1 MKCTR
6 EIEVRD
12 LEEVAINI
20 DPIQAGGRL
29 TADAMKAIIAWG
41 DGYSVCDNCRKP
53 FRLDQIKKPPLDTFH
68 RELAAFVGMDQARV
82 MPGARRGF
90 QAVADTYVE
99 KGSPVLLTALSHY
112 TGFLAVE
119 AAGGIPREIPKDG
132 GNRITAGAAAA
143 RIEEVTKEFGRPPAL
158 LFIDHF
164 DYQFGNEHEVREIAR
179 EARKYDVKVLYNG
192 AYTVG
197 IMPVNGKDFGVDFVV
212 GSGHKSMASPAP
224 SGVLATTSEHAKDL
238 FRTTQAK
245 GDVTGRA
252 FGVKE
257 VELLGCTLMGATI
270 MGMMASFP
278 HVRERVSRWQEELAN
293 GRMVIDA
300 LRSIEGTKVLS
311 EYPRKHTLT
320 RVDTRDSFD
329 RVAQTHKK
337 RGYFFTSA
345 LGERGIGGV
354 IPGATRVWKF
364 NTYGLTKR
372 QCEYLASAFRDR
384 ERDSG
389 QLRPQPRPATSLSF
403 SPSRSTRMP
412 RRRA

>member
-1 MKCTR
+1 MRCTGD
-6 EIEVRD
+6 IEVRD

-29 TADAMKAIIAWG
+29 TADAMKAIIAYG

-53 FRLDQIKKPPLDTFH
+53 FRLDHIKKPPLDAFH
-68 RELAAFVGMDQARV
+68 RDLARFVGMDEARV

-90 QAVADTYVE
+90 QAVADTFVE
-99 KGSPVLLTALSHY
+99 KGAPVLLTALSHY
-112 TGFLAVE
+112 TEFLAIE
-119 AAGGIPREIPKDG
+119 AAGGIPREIPKDEK
-132 GNRITAGAAAA
+132 NCITADSAAS
-143 RIEEVTKEFGRPPAL
+143 RIEEVTREFGRPPAL

-164 DYQFGNEHEVREIAR
+164 DYQFGNEHQVREIAR
-179 EARKYDVKVLYNG
+179 AARAYDVKVMYNG

-197 IMPVNGKDFGVDFVV
+197 ILPVDGKELGVDFVV

-224 SGVLATTSEHAKDL
+224 SGLLATTKEHAQEI
-238 FRTTQAK
+238 FRTTRAK
-245 GDVTGRA
+245 GDLTGRE

-278 HVRERVSRWQEELAN
+278 YVRERVNRWQEELAN
-293 GRMVIDA
+293 GRIVVDA
-300 LRSIEGTKVLS
+300 LRSIEGTTILS

-320 RVDTRDSFD
+320 RVDTRNSFD
-329 RVAQTHKK
+329 RVAETHKK

-345 LGERGIGGV
+345 LLEKGIGGV

-364 NTYGLTKR
+364 NTYGLTR
-372 QCEYLASAFRDR
+372 QQAEYLASVFTGIAQ
-384 ERDSG
+384 ENG
-389 QLRPQPRPATSLSF
+389 IPVT
-403 SPSRSTRMP
+403 
-412 RRRA
+412 

>member
-1 MKCTR
+1 MRCTGD
-6 EIEVRD
+6 IEVRD

-29 TADAMKAIIAWG
+29 TADAMKAIIAYG

-53 FRLDQIKKPPLDTFH
+53 FRLDHIKKPPLDAFH
-68 RELAAFVGMDQARV
+68 RDLARFVGMDEARV

-99 KGSPVLLTALSHY
+99 KGAPVLLTALSHY
-112 TGFLAVE
+112 TEFLAVE
-119 AAGGIPREIPKDG
+119 AAGGIQREIPKDAK
-132 GNRITAGAAAA
+132 NIITADAAAS
-143 RIEEVTKEFGRPPAL
+143 RIEEVTRECGRPPAL

-164 DYQFGNEHEVREIAR
+164 DYQFGNEHQVREIAKA
-179 EARKYDVKVLYNG
+179 ARAYDLKVMYNG

-197 IMPVNGKDFGVDFVV
+197 ILPVDGKDLGVDFVV

-224 SGVLATTSEHAKDL
+224 SGLLATTTEHAQEI
-238 FRTTQAK
+238 FRTTQAR
-245 GDVTGRA
+245 GDITGRS

-278 HVRERVSRWQEELAN
+278 HVRERVNRWQEELAN
-293 GRMVIDA
+293 GKIVIDA
-300 LRSIEGTKVLS
+300 LRSIEGTTILS

-320 RVDTRDSFD
+320 RVDTRNSFD
-329 RVAQTHKK
+329 RVAETHKK

-345 LGERGIGGV
+345 LLEKGIGGV

-364 NTYGLTKR
+364 NTYGLTR
-372 QCEYLASAFRDR
+372 QQADYLASAFTGIAQ
-384 ERDSG
+384 ENG
-389 QLRPQPRPATSLSF
+389 IPVA
-403 SPSRSTRMP
+403 
-412 RRRA
+412 

>member
-1 MKCTR
+1 MRCTGD
-6 EIEVRD
+6 IEVRD

-29 TADAMKAIIAWG
+29 TADAMKAVIAYG

-53 FRLDQIKKPPLDTFH
+53 FRLDQIKKPPIDAFH
-68 RELAAFVGMDQARV
+68 RELAKFVGMDVARV

-99 KGSPVLLTALSHY
+99 KGAPVLLTALSHY
-112 TGFLAVE
+112 TEFLAIE
-119 AAGGIPREIPKDG
+119 AAGGVPREIPKDD
-132 GNRITAGAAAA
+132 GNRIIVNAAAA
-143 RIEEVTKEFGRPPAL
+143 RIEEVTREFGKPPAL
-158 LFIDHF
+158 LFVDHF
-164 DYQFGNEHEVREIAR
+164 DYQFGNEHEVREIAK
-179 EARKYDVKVLYNG
+179 AAHAHDVKVMYNG

-197 IMPVNGKDFGVDFVV
+197 ILPVDGKELGVDFVV

-224 SGVLATTSEHAKDL
+224 SGVLATTAEYAGDL
-238 FRTTQAK
+238 FRTTRVR
-245 GDVTGRA
+245 GDITGRA

-278 HVRERVSRWQEELAN
+278 HVRERVKQWDTELQN
-293 GRMVIDA
+293 GKIVIEA
-300 LRSIEGTKVLS
+300 LKSIEGTSILS

-320 RVDTRDSFD
+320 RVDTRNSFD

-345 LGERGIGGV
+345 LAGKGIGGL
-354 IPGATRVWKF
+354 IPGATKVWKF
-364 NTYGLTKR
+364 NTYGLTR
-372 QCEYLASAFRDR
+372 LQCEYLASAFTDIAR
-384 ERDSG
+384 ENG
-389 QLRPQPRPATSLSF
+389 IPVG
-403 SPSRSTRMP
+403 
-412 RRRA
+412 

>member
-1 MKCTR
+1 MRCTR
-6 EIEVRD
+6 DIEVRD

-29 TADAMKAIIAWG
+29 TADAMKAIIAYG

-53 FRLDQIKKPPLDTFH
+53 FRLDHIKKPPLDAFH
-68 RELAAFVGMDQARV
+68 RDLARFVGMDEARV

-99 KGSPVLLTALSHY
+99 KGAPVLLTALSHY
-112 TGFLAVE
+112 TEFLAIE
-119 AAGGIPREIPKDG
+119 AAGGIPREIPKDEK
-132 GNRITAGAAAA
+132 NRITADAAAS
-143 RIEEVTKEFGRPPAL
+143 RIEGVTREFGRPPAL

-164 DYQFGNEHEVREIAR
+164 DYQFGNEHQVREIAR
-179 EARKYDVKVLYNG
+179 AARAYDVKVMYNG

-197 IMPVNGKDFGVDFVV
+197 ILPVDGKDLGVDFVV

-224 SGVLATTSEHAKDL
+224 SGLLATTKEHAQEI
-238 FRTTQAK
+238 FRTTRAK
-245 GDVTGRA
+245 GDLTGRE

-278 HVRERVSRWQEELAN
+278 HVRERVNRWQEELAN
-293 GRMVIDA
+293 GKIVVDA
-300 LRSIEGTKVLS
+300 LRSIEGTAILS

-320 RVDTRDSFD
+320 RVDTHDSFD

-345 LGERGIGGV
+345 LLEKGIGGV

-364 NTYGLTKR
+364 NTYGLTRR
-372 QCEYLASAFRDR
+372 QAEYLASAFTGIAR
-384 ERDSG
+384 ENG
-389 QLRPQPRPATSLSF
+389 IPVT
-403 SPSRSTRMP
+403 
-412 RRRA
+412 

>member
-1 MKCTR
+1 MRCTGD
-6 EIEVRD
+6 IEVRD

-29 TADAMKAIIAWG
+29 TADAMKAIIAYG

-53 FRLDQIKKPPLDTFH
+53 FRLDHIKKPPLDAFH
-68 RELAAFVGMDQARV
+68 HDLARFVGMDEARV

-112 TGFLAVE
+112 TEFLAIE
-119 AAGGIPREIPKDG
+119 AAGGVPREIPKDAK
-132 GNRITAGAAAA
+132 NIITADGAAS
-143 RIEEVTKEFGRPPAL
+143 RIEDVTREFGRPPAL

-164 DYQFGNEHEVREIAR
+164 DYQFGNEHQVREIAR
-179 EARKYDVKVLYNG
+179 AARAYDVKVMYNG

-197 IMPVNGKDFGVDFVV
+197 IMPVDGKELGVDFVV

-224 SGVLATTSEHAKDL
+224 SGLLATTKEHAQEL

-245 GDVTGRA
+245 GDITGRA

-278 HVRERVSRWQEELAN
+278 HVRERVNRWEEELAN
-293 GRMVIDA
+293 GKIVIDA
-300 LRSIEGTKVLS
+300 LRSIEGTAILS

-320 RVDTRDSFD
+320 RVDTRKSFD
-329 RVAQTHKK
+329 RVAESHKK

-345 LGERGIGGV
+345 LSEKGIGGV

-364 NTYGLTKR
+364 NTYGLTK
-372 QCEYLASAFRDR
+372 QQAEYLASAFTGIAR
-384 ERDSG
+384 ENGIPVS
-389 QLRPQPRPATSLSF
+389 
-403 SPSRSTRMP
+403 
-412 RRRA
+412 